1 MMRTRTQTKLM
12 QFVLALVA
20 SVAAAQDASPTVLT
34 LEEAIQQAVAN
45 NSAVKISSLETRRA
59 AEDLGANNTRRFA
72 ITNITAL
79 GGQLL
84 TKPSFT
90 FQQGALGTYAST
102 GPIPATDQTTN
113 VARKPAGVVSATI
126 AQPLSQQYR
135 IRLQLKALSL
145 GVQATRQDEEKTRLE
160 VVDRVRQAYYA
171 VVEAQSELDSLRASL
186 PYYEETKRLATVNI
200 VKETILESD
209 LLGADKQLLK
219 TRNAISDA
227 NDQVA
232 TASEK
237 LNDLMGRDIHT
248 AFRVADISSADSEV
262 ETPEALEERA
272 VKNRPDLKK
281 AKLQVEQAHYDAR
294 AKKAEYIPDV
304 SVGFSYFTT
313 ANIQIA
319 SNIAIA
325 GFQLTW
331 EPWDW
336 GRKRQEYA
344 AKLVKEEQAKVTVG
358 ETERG
363 VLIEVRKA
371 WRQLD
376 NTRRQLAL
384 SDATERTAR
393 QKLKEVQE
401 QFKREA
407 VLSKDLFS
415 AQSDL
420 ASADSGQQQALAA
433 FWQARADLKK
443 AIGEQ

>member
-1 MMRTRTQTKLM
+1 
-12 QFVLALVA
+12 
-20 SVAAAQDASPTVLT
+20 
-34 LEEAIQQAVAN
+34 
-45 NSAVKISSLETRRA
+45 
-59 AEDLGANNTRRFA
+59 
-72 ITNITAL
+72 
-79 GGQLL
+79 L